1 MAEYLG
7 KITLVNVT
15 DGTPGTPGV
24 AGPGIQSSMVY
35 YAISKTNSAP
45 PALVEVTLKSESG
58 IISFS
63 DISSTFQIKEGIL
76 YGVQNGALT
85 PLSINNKTD
94 GNILTG
100 MEGGW
105 DTVIPVAPAG
115 WYIWT
120 KTVFTYTNGDQTIT
134 YTVAQNGADGKTLYT
149 WFKYA
154 DDDQG
159 TNMSDSPEDKKYMG
173 IAYNKETEQESNNPA
188 DYVWSLI
195 QGADGQGADAYHLIT
210 NQEEILRFI
219 TLEQDENGENK
230 ITISPETL
238 EIQINKRG
246 LDGSITAVN
255 GLAVENLKLSTYQN
269 GLWTTFDY
277 EPVLDASTQRISI
290 SFADTVPTE
299 ENKETRHFL
308 KLVSETVLKIEYQY
322 KDYALTKHINVRY
335 GMTKDQATLNIY
347 SNGILQSIQN
357 TKLKFDATGLTIQNG
372 GVKVLNN
379 SGAEVLKAD
388 DNGNLELTGTIY
400 ADSGRFTGE
409 VNATSG
415 SFSGEI
421 KAATGSIGG
430 FTIESDRLISADKT
444 IILNGK
450 EGGIIAK
457 KIILGTSAEIEDY
470 IKLGSNVILSKPSEN
485 NENSFLIVKSEGQ
498 NAIDFKADG
507 SLNITGNG
515 KIKVGDS
522 DNYILV
528 DGANALIQSENYN
541 TGTGWSISNKEAIFN
556 NVSVRGSIK
565 ASVLEYGEAQ
575 SVGGILLVRP
585 SSRIVDAEGA
595 KDNMILTLE
604 NSAGFN
610 INDVCLITLESDS
623 SFTKIYGTIVSLND
637 KKISVQFLNN
647 DYSSKNFIGQPI
659 ISFGYVSEEGIGQNN
674 IGIGI
679 NGSTDDTLVSSQSIS
694 VFEMN
699 EGKELIPRIIL
710 GKLPAGEQYGFA
722 AGSYGLYAEN
732 ALLKGSLVTE
742 ARIEGS
748 EQQEN
753 VYCGISTSK
762 TIGSPKSYKLADLLG
777 IEPSEILFWAGA
789 KDDSAMEIE
798 NSAFFVDRRGNFYSN
813 SGYFQGSII
822 TEAIIQASEIQTAT
836 LTGIGEK
843 PALTI
848 KDAVTGIKFQNG
860 EKDIF
865 VLEGNK
871 VNIKATLEVF
881 DNSSRSKFTVNE
893 NGNTI
898 MSKAFIDNYEG
909 KTLMLS
915 DRKIELLEDF
925 NRTELAGAIKS
936 FIEFDND
943 QIKFSPNGTEMSMVI
958 GSEKT
963 KVANNLQL
971 GSSSAVKYGDK
982 ISYQPVVENDAVIGY
997 DLYVFD

>member
-7 KITLVNVT
+7 KIALINVT
-15 DGTPGTPGV
+15 DGAPGTPGAPGQDGTPGTPGKD
-24 AGPGIQSSMVY
+24 GEDG
-35 YAISKTNSAP
+35 
-45 PALVEVTLKSESG
+45 L
-58 IISFS
+58 
-63 DISSTFQIKEGIL
+63 TF
-76 YGVQNGALT
+76 
-85 PLSINNKTD
+85 
-94 GNILTG
+94 
-100 MEGGW
+100 
-105 DTVIPVAPAG
+105 
-115 WYIWT
+115 
-120 KTVFTYTNGDQTIT
+120 
-134 YTVAQNGADGKTLYT
+134 YT
-149 WFKYA
+149 WIKYA
-154 DDDQG
+154 DDENG
-159 TNMSDSPEDKKYMG
+159 NNMSDSPVDKKYMG
-173 IAYNKETEQESNNPA
+173 IAYNKETEEASNNPN

-195 QGADGQGADAYHLIT
+195 QGPQGASGKDGKDGENGKDGKDAEVYHIAT

-230 ITISPETL
+230 ITISPEAL
-238 EIQINKRG
+238 EIQINKRES
-246 LDGSITAVN
+246 DGSITVVS
-255 GLAVENLKLSTYQN
+255 GLTVENLKLSTYQN
-269 GLWTTFDY
+269 GLWNTFDY

-290 SFADTVPTE
+290 SFVDTAPTE

-322 KDYALTKHINVRY
+322 EDYALTKYINVRY
-335 GMTKDQATLNIY
+335 GMTKDQAILSIY

-372 GVKVLNN
+372 GIKVLNN
-379 SGAEVLKAD
+379 QGAEVLKAD

-430 FTIESDRLISADKT
+430 FTIESDRLISADET

-450 EGGIIAK
+450 EGGIVAK
-457 KIILGTSAEIEDY
+457 KIVLGTGAEIEDY
-470 IKLGSNVILSKPSEN
+470 IKLGPNVVLSKPSESN
-485 NENSFLIVKSEGQ
+485 GNSFLTVTNEGKT
-498 NAIDFKADG
+498 AIDFKADG
-507 SLNITGNG
+507 SFNITGNG

-528 DGANALIQSENYN
+528 DGANALIQSANYN

-565 ASVLEYGEAQ
+565 ASVLEYGEVQ
-575 SVGGILLVRP
+575 TIGGVLLVRP
-585 SSRIVDAEGA
+585 SSRIKDAEGTNN
-595 KDNMILTLE
+595 NMILTLE

-610 INDVCLITLESDS
+610 LNDICLITLEMDS
-623 SFTKIYGTIVSLND
+623 SITKIYGTIIALDGN
-637 KKISVQFLNN
+637 KISVQFLDNI
-647 DYSSKNFIGQPI
+647 YSFENFIGQPI
-659 ISFGYVSEEGIGQNN
+659 VSFGYINEEGIGQNN

-679 NGSTDDTLVSSQSIS
+679 NGSTDSTLVASQSIS

-699 EGKELIPRIIL
+699 ENKELIPRIVL

-722 AGSYGLYAEN
+722 AGTYGLYAEN

-742 ARIEGS
+742 AKIEGN
-748 EQQEN
+748 EQLEN

-789 KDDSAMEIE
+789 KDDSASEIE
-798 NSAFFVDRRGNFYSN
+798 KSAFFVDRRGNFYSN
-813 SGYFQGSII
+813 SGYFEGSII
-822 TEAIIQASEIQTAT
+822 TKAVIQASEIQTAT
-836 LTGIGEK
+836 LTGTGEK

-871 VNIKATLEVF
+871 VSIKAALEVF
-881 DNSSRSKFTVNE
+881 DDNSKSRFSVNE

-898 MSKAFIDNYEG
+898 MSKVFIDNYEE
-909 KTLMLS
+909 KTLALS
-915 DRKIELLEDF
+915 DRKIELLEEF
-925 NRTELAGAIKS
+925 NRTELAGAVKS
-936 FIEFDND
+936 FIELDND
-943 QIKFSPNGTEMSMVI
+943 QIKFSPNGSGIPVI
-958 GSEKT
+958 ISSEKT
-963 KVANNLQL
+963 NVKNDLQL
-971 GSSSAVKYGDK
+971 DSSSTVKYGNK
-982 ISYQPVVENDAVIGY
+982 ISYQPVVENETIIGY